1 MKTSLGFILIKNSL
15 VLTATC
21 EGMVQFSLNVMKK
34 IRLDWIS
41 SLQKQNV
48 LVKETTKILE
58 EAGENGL

>member
-1 MKTSLGFILIKNSL
+1 MKTSLGFTLIKNSL